1 MYRAVISPIKW
12 AGEVL
17 LMYSKSLKIKI
28 AVDII
33 AIIFWSVVLSAYDME
48 RLGTDLAL
56 VCIFNYL

>member
-1 MYRAVISPIKW
+1 
-12 AGEVL
+12 
-17 LMYSKSLKIKI
+17 MYSKSLKIKI

-33 AIIFWSVVLSAYDME
+33 AIIFWSVVLSAYDRE